1 MSEEFERIRR
11 YRIKKCRAELLRFGL
26 TESTMI
32 LEVGAGGGEDVLWC
46 AAFGSKCVAV
56 EISVENCRTILE
68 RLGQQNM
75 RIYADVI
82 RASGEYLPFR
92 ADLFD
97 VVFGKAVLHHIGK
110 PLQAIFEMRR
120 VTRNL
125 GIVAA
130 IDDPNAL
137 NPFWQIAKLTARS
150 KRFKKLLS
158 PFFSGYYWEWD
169 PVQHP
174 FEDWA
179 TPFYPWQLEQLFK
192 KAQFNQIKVSNL
204 WQPYYITWKWFFKAY
219 LLSERMLEK
228 TPIPYLLGQLFVV
241 GRK

>member
-1 MSEEFERIRR
+1 MEFERIRQ
-11 YRIKKCRAELLRFGL
+11 YRIRKCRSELLRFGL
-26 TESTMI
+26 EESTMV

-46 AAFGSKCVAV
+46 AAFGGNCVAV
-56 EISVENCRTILE
+56 EISAENCRTIME
-68 RLGQQNM
+68 KLGQQNM
-75 RIYADVI
+75 GTHADVV

-92 ADLFD
+92 EGVFD
-97 VVFGKAVLHHIGK
+97 VVFCKAVLHHIET
-110 PLQAIFEMRR
+110 PLQALFEMRR
-120 VTRNL
+120 VARRL

-137 NPFWQIAKLTARS
+137 NPFWQIAKFTAKS

-179 TPFYPWQLEQLFK
+179 TPFYPWQLQELFK
-192 KAQFNQIKVSNL
+192 KAELQQIKVSNL

-219 LLSERMLEK
+219 LLSEKTLEK
-228 TPIPYLLGQLFVV
+228 TPIPYVLGQLLVV